1 MKLTIIA
8 LLATATVLRA
18 DSSSTLG
25 KIGDLEL
32 KTDEI
37 REAIAGL
44 EAGQDAA
51 LASDPAALG
60 QYVRALL
67 IQRLVLQE
75 AIAKKWDQEPD
86 VVAKLVR
93 ARETALTESYIEA
106 AAKVPADFPS
116 QADLQAAYDAAKPS
130 LLLPKSFRLAQVF
143 IAAPKDADKATTD
156 KTKAKLDAV
165 AKKLKEK
172 NADFA
177 AIAASESDE
186 AASKAKGGEIGWV
199 SESQIQPE
207 IRERLPKLAVGS
219 LSEPVKLDD
228 GWHILKVL
236 DAKEARTPTLD
247 EVRDQLVVQ
256 LRAERTRLNRQ
267 EFLAKLLKDHPLA
280 INEIELAKLLSPKKP

>member
-1 MKLTIIA
+1 MKTTFFAILASAAA
-8 LLATATVLRA
+8 LHAEP
-18 DSSSTLG
+18 SSTLG
-25 KIGDLEL
+25 KIGNLEI

-51 LASDPAALG
+51 LAKDPAALG

-75 AIAKKWDQEPD
+75 ALAKKWDQEPD

-93 ARETALTESYIEA
+93 ARESALTESYLEA
-106 AAKVPADFPS
+106 AAKVPADFP
-116 QADLQAAYDAAKPS
+116 ADSDIQAAYDAAKPS
-130 LLLPKSFRLAQVF
+130 LLVPKSFRLAQVF
-143 IAAPKDADKATTD
+143 IAVPKDADKAAAD
-156 KTKAKLDAV
+156 KAKAKVDAL

-177 AIAASESDE
+177 AIAGSDSEE
-186 AASKAKGGEIGWV
+186 AASKGKGGEIGWLA
-199 SESQIQPE
+199 EAQIQPE
-207 IRERLPKLAVGS
+207 IRDRLPKLAVGAV
-219 LSEPVKLDD
+219 SEPVKLDD

-236 DAKEARTPTLD
+236 DAKEAHTPTLD
-247 EVRDQLVVQ
+247 QVKDQLVVQ
-256 LRAERTRLNRQ
+256 LRAERGRLNRQ

-280 INEIELAKLLSPKKP
+280 INEIELAKILEPRKP